1 MQKNRRKYAGFQ
13 DEIWL
18 SWEEHIYLYV
28 HFSFSVCIMVF
39 YVKSFPDGFM
49 GLKTL
54 QAQENVISQ
63 TTDDILGTLTINP
76 NTLSFN
82 LPPRLSTTIIDT
94 NSLETY
100 RKQGIIFELP
110 ANEKPDYVFPF
121 DLNVLTE
128 NNDYTVE
135 YGTMEGEL
143 HLHYNVNLIDDFMR
157 FAYAS
162 YEEMVDALQNNT
174 WEISPKDV
182 LQLVNDYRASKWRGE
197 LPQEKIKLVSY
208 NEAVFLKP
216 VKIKPIALFGDPSD
230 DRCHYLS
237 KKYQLPLYTSAKEF
251 YQDAHVH
258 KEAA

>member
-1 MQKNRRKYAGFQ
+1 
-13 DEIWL
+13 
-18 SWEEHIYLYV
+18 
-28 HFSFSVCIMVF
+28 MVL
-39 YVKSFPDGFM
+39 YVKSFPDGFAW
-49 GLKTL
+49 LKTL
-54 QAQENVISQ
+54 LKNENVITQ

-82 LPPRLSTTIIDT
+82 MPPRLSTTIIDT
-94 NSLETY
+94 NYLETY

-110 ANEKPDYVFPF
+110 ENEKPDYIFPF

-128 NNDYTVE
+128 NNDPAVE

-143 HLHYNVNLIDDFMR
+143 HLHYNMSLIDDFMR

-174 WEISPKDV
+174 WEISPQDV
-182 LQLVNDYRASKWRGE
+182 LQLVNDYRASKGRGE
-197 LPQEKIKLVSY
+197 LPQDKIKLVSY

-216 VKIKPIALFGDPSD
+216 VKIKPIALFGDMSD
-230 DRCHYLS
+230 AVCHYLS
-237 KKYQLPLYTSAKEF
+237 KKYQLPLYASAKAF
-251 YQDAHVH
+251 YEAAHVH